1 MILLYFFRKGSDGMT
16 QIFCNVEMFERI
28 KWKYAHLEDCGESTI
43 YPGNHWYQ
51 DEYANVAIYVKMEVM
66 EDAL

>member
-1 MILLYFFRKGSDGMT
+1 MT